1 MDNSEIWKTIE
12 GFENYEVSDHGRL
25 RSKRTQKFLNGYV
38 QWGRRAIALRKENKK
53 WERRL
58 ALLVAKSFIPNPEN
72 KDYVYHANKD
82 LLNCRADNLYWISSM
97 EIQKMDSV
105 QIKKNSVL
113 KELET
118 IFPYIYL
125 D

>member
-1 MDNSEIWKTIE
+1 M
-12 GFENYEVSDHGRL
+12 
-25 RSKRTQKFLNGYV
+25 

-82 LLNCRADNLYWISSM
+82 LLNCRADNLFWISSM

-105 QIKKNSVL
+105 QIKKKLVL

-118 IFPYIYL
+118 IFPYIYI

>member
-1 MDNSEIWKTIE
+1 M
-12 GFENYEVSDHGRL
+12 
-25 RSKRTQKFLNGYV
+25 
-38 QWGRRAIALRKENKK
+38 
-53 WERRL
+53 
-58 ALLVAKSFIPNPEN
+58 PNPEN

-105 QIKKNSVL
+105 QLKKKSVL

-118 IFPYIYL
+118 AFQYIYI